1 MNLKAHFFS
10 GSRRRLSGLTLI
22 ELMVAL
28 LIGSLLIAGAV
39 TVYVQSRN
47 TYRVNETVAR
57 LQEVARY
64 ALNVVESDV
73 RLAGFWGLTQGPTAL
88 DNRAGP
94 NDSRSS
100 IDSPV
105 SSNCGV
111 NWVVDAERFIEGRD
125 AEYDLDC
132 DVAAPNSATDWT
144 DVLVVRRASS
154 DVRPVNSSRIQV
166 QTNRLH
172 GEIFRGTTI
181 PAGFGGPPASE
192 TRDLLVHAYYVS
204 EGPANERGI
213 VPYALRRQT
222 LIGGSPPSIRD
233 EEIIPGIQDLQ
244 IQFGLDVDGDAAGTT
259 DRYVDPDSVPAGAR
273 ITSVRI
279 WILAVADEPEVGFTS
294 NTPQVYANADYTDN
308 DAFNDNRRRVLVS
321 KTIQVRNSV
330 P

>member
-1 MNLKAHFFS
+1 MNVNAPFLAR
-10 GSRRRLSGLTLI
+10 SRRRLSGITLI

-39 TVYVQSRN
+39 TIYVQSRN
-47 TYRVNETVAR
+47 TYRVTETTAR

-73 RLAGFWGLTQGPTAL
+73 RLAGFWGLTHGAAAI

-94 NDSRSS
+94 NEAASA

-125 AEYDLDC
+125 GDYDLDC
-132 DVAAPNSATDWT
+132 AVAAPNAATNWT

-154 DVRPVNSSRIQV
+154 DTRPLNSSRIQV
-166 QTNRLH
+166 QSNRLH
-172 GEIFRGTTI
+172 AEIFRGSTI
-181 PAGFGGPPASE
+181 PAGFGTPPASE
-192 TRDLLVHAYYVS
+192 TRDLLVHAYYVTQ
-204 EGPANERGI
+204 GPANANGVI
-213 VPYALRRQT
+213 PYALRRQT
-222 LIGGSPPSIRD
+222 LIGGSPPTIRD

-244 IQFGLDVDGDAAGTT
+244 IQFGIDEDGDVAGTT
-259 DRYVDPDSVPAGAR
+259 DRYVDPDAVPVTAR

-279 WILAVADEPEVGFTS
+279 WILAVADEREVGFAS
-294 NTPQVYANADYTDN
+294 NTQHVYANADYSAT

-321 KTIQVRNSV
+321 KTIQVRNSRS
-330 P
+330 